1 MHSLKYLL
9 EKCSRILLCW
19 IAMYGLMTNEVPY
32 VLSGLTVHLFSTC
45 INSYNGNS
53 EVTINVIKML

>member
-32 VLSGLTVHLFSTC
+32 VLSGLTVHYFLHAS
-45 INSYNGNS
+45 IVIM
-53 EVTINVIKML
+53 VTVK